1 MIPTRPI
8 MFEAGLGQT
17 YEIGVQNDKQHKHDF
32 PHRGRMTGIST
43 VLSKVRANTVNLS
56 EPSHEVKP
64 LGDPN
69 CPQCGGVGY
78 VRFEVPVGHE
88 KFGKL
93 ESCVCRAKDVAAS
106 ARSRLFAM
114 SNLERLGNLNF
125 ENFNASGNEKARF
138 MTPQERNSLHQAFE
152 VCKEFDTGWLLLEG
166 GYGCG
171 KTHLAAAIANKAVG
185 RGVPTLFITVPDLLD
200 SLRFAFNDPETTFE
214 QRLNEI
220 RTADLLVL
228 DDFGTQNA
236 TAWSQEKIFQ
246 IMNYRYI
253 NKLPTVVTTN
263 LMLDAFEG
271 RVRSRLQDEELVR
284 HLKISAPDYRRPEE
298 TSNPGISMLT
308 LPEMK
313 KMTFGNFQTRE
324 EEAGRE
330 SLSTTITERQD
341 KFGGVHKDKTVT
353 RVKVSTDDI
362 QTLREAFAS
371 AVRFS
376 EEPHGWLVF
385 LGGSFCG
392 KTHLAAAIGNYRIA
406 LGGQALLVEVSALFD
421 YLRQSFHP
429 NSDVSFDRRFQEIR
443 AAPLLLLDN
452 LKESGASSAW
462 TEDRLHGLLNYRYN
476 MYQPTVLTST
486 LDADAFALS
495 YPSLWNRLSD
505 SSRCQVISI
514 NMPSYRRVSMQSRK
528 RETV

>member
-1 MIPTRPI
+1 
-8 MFEAGLGQT
+8 
-17 YEIGVQNDKQHKHDF
+17 
-32 PHRGRMTGIST
+32 MTGISA
-43 VLSKVRANTVNLS
+43 VLSKVRANTVSLS

-69 CPQCGGVGY
+69 CPQCSGAGY
-78 VRFEVPVGHE
+78 VRYDVPVGHE

-93 ESCVCRAKDVAAS
+93 ESCVCRAKDVAVS
-106 ARSRLFAM
+106 ARSHLFAM
-114 SNLERLGNLNF
+114 SNLERLGNLTF
-125 ENFNASGNEKARF
+125 ENFNASGNEKAKF
-138 MTPQERNSLHQAFE
+138 MTPQERESLHQAFE
-152 VCKEFDTGWLLLEG
+152 VCEVFDTGWLLLEG

-171 KTHLAAAIANKAVG
+171 KTHLAAAIANQSVN

-214 QRLNEI
+214 QRFAEI
-220 RTADLLVL
+220 RSAHLLVL

-236 TAWSQEKIFQ
+236 TPWAQEKIFQ
-246 IMNYRYI
+246 IMNFRYI
-253 NKLPTVVTTN
+253 NKLPTVITTN

-271 RVRSRLQDEELVR
+271 RVRSRLQDAELVR

-298 TSNPGISMLT
+298 TSNPGISMLS

-313 KMTFGNFQTRE
+313 KMTFQNFQTRE
-324 EEAGRE
+324 DEMGRE
-330 SLSTTITERQD
+330 ALTTVTTERQD
-341 KFGGVHKDKTVT
+341 KFGSVHKDKTVT
-353 RVKVSTDDI
+353 RIKTSTADI
-362 QTLREAFAS
+362 QSLGEAFA
-371 AVRFS
+371 AAARFS

-406 LGGQALLVEVSALFD
+406 LGGQALLVEVSSLFD
-421 YLRQSFHP
+421 YLRQSFHAK
-429 NSDVSFDRRFQEIR
+429 SDVTFDRRFQEIR
-443 AAPLLLLDN
+443 AAPLLLLDD
-452 LKESGASSAW
+452 LKESSAGSAW
-462 TEDRLHGLLNYRYN
+462 MEDKLHSLLNYRYN
-476 MYQPTVLTST
+476 LYQPTVLTSA

-514 NMPSYRRVSMQSRK
+514 HMPPYRRSVKSTKQGIG
-528 RETV
+528 